1 MSDHGAPPTGIRR
14 GRRVGIDLGDVRI
27 GVAVC
32 DPDGILATPYE
43 TVPAGQGALARIA
56 AIINDVQAIECVVG
70 MPIGLSGREGPA
82 ALKVRDICDQLSPL
96 IHPVLIRLV
105 DERMSTMT
113 ADALLRQQGKK
124 SGVDRRQVIDQA
136 AATVILQTALDAE
149 RTRGSAPGETI
160 MTNPPSSSD
169 GECR

>member
-1 MSDHGAPPTGIRR
+1 MRR
-14 GRRVGIDLGDVRI
+14 GRRIGIDLGDVRI

-32 DPDGILATPYE
+32 DPDGILATPSE
-43 TVPAGQGALARIA
+43 TVPAGTGALARLA
-56 AIINDVQAIECVVG
+56 AIVEEVGAMECVVG

-82 ALKVRDICDQLSPL
+82 AVKVRAICDELSLL
-96 IHPVLIRLV
+96 IAPVVIRLV

-113 ADALLRQQGKK
+113 ADGLLRQQGR

-149 RTRGSAPGETI
+149 RTRGSAPGETFVR
-160 MTNPPSSSD
+160 TD
-169 GECR
+169 D

>member
-1 MSDHGAPPTGIRR
+1 MRR
-14 GRRVGIDLGDVRI
+14 GRRVGVDLGDVRI

-32 DPDGILATPYE
+32 DPDGILATPAE
-43 TVPAGQGALARIA
+43 TVPAGSGALARLA
-56 AIINDVQAIECVVG
+56 AIIEEVQAIECVVG

-82 ALKVRDICDQLSPL
+82 AIKVRAVCDQLSRL
-96 IHPVLIRLV
+96 IDPVLIRLV

-113 ADALLRQQGKK
+113 ADSLLRQQGR

-149 RTRGSAPGETI
+149 RTRGAAPGETFVR
-160 MTNPPSSSD
+160 TD
-169 GECR
+169 D